1 MEEETIWNLKS
12 LDRDKMKFSTREQLV
27 DLNMQLWDDL
37 TRSFESYVVLM
48 ARLDLVQREK
58 IDLQYDIL
66 VLK

>member
-12 LDRDKMKFSTREQLV
+12 LDRDKMKFSTWEQLV

-37 TRSFESYVVLM
+37 TWSFESYVVLM

-58 IDLQYDIL
+58 IDLQYEIL